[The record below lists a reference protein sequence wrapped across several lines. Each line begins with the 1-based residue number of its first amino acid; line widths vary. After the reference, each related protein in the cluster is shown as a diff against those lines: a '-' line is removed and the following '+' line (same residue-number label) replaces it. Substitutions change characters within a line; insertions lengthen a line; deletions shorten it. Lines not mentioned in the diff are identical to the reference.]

1 MKSLY
6 ALPNAFLVVSVT
18 RIFALT
24 LPCRTATFPLDS
36 TFAMGKQN
44 SYPWPAVMSTSPNS
58 TPANFLPHDLALGSS
73 AEAEFAATV
82 RSRSR
87 TGSPQGH
94 STLTPEQR
102 ELKRQMDQ
110 VRRDNKSASRFRR
123 SNSNPYVPDSSS
135 ALNMPIYTSSMA
147 PISLLA
153 EPANT
158 VPSQSYLSPY
168 SQQLPEQDPGGLSN
182 VPMYA
187 SSLPHQPL

>member
-1 MKSLY
+1 M
-6 ALPNAFLVVSVT
+6 T
-18 RIFALT
+18 RIFPLT
-24 LPCRTATFPLDS
+24 LPSRTATFPVDS
-36 TFAMGKQN
+36 TFVMGKQN
-44 SYPWPAVMSTSPNS
+44 TYPWPAAMSTSPNS
-58 TPANFLPHDLALGSS
+58 TSANFLGHDLTLGSS

-123 SNSNPYVPDSSS
+123 SNSNPYLPDSSS
-135 ALNMPIYTSSMA
+135 ALSMPIYTSSMA

-168 SQQLPEQDPGGLSN
+168 SQPLQEQDPAGLSN

-187 SSLPHQPL
+187 SSLPHQSL